1 MNQTAIYPRKADRLT
16 ASGIGLTLQTEEFL
30 AMEPQALRDLLKIE
44 GFVVVPGLNLD
55 KPEFSEL
62 YRRYG
67 HPVEYS
73 GHRANVGYGYGDML
87 ELNGDR
93 NKIVTGR
100 GRLPFHTDGGILR
113 SNVDQI
119 FLYAAEIQNLRFS
132 GATLVT
138 DHVAALRD
146 MPPHLRRVL
155 EHDRFEVRAAE
166 PGYYSGAS
174 PEGWFEIDTFRDYGW
189 VRALMIYFPF
199 DNGDPPSWETRI
211 AGFSA
216 FETRKFFDELGRY
229 LRRDRY
235 TYSHYWTRGD
245 LLISDNRRTLHEREP
260 FREESSRRV
269 LWRGQTSE
277 SPVVFTENERLLG

>member
-1 MNQTAIYPRKADRLT
+1 MNQSAFPSLPSGRLT
-16 ASGIGLTLQTEEFL
+16 PSGIGIALQAGEFL
-30 AMEPQALRDLLKIE
+30 AMEPQVLRDLLKVE
-44 GFVVVPGLNLD
+44 GFAVVRGLRLG
-55 KPEFSEL
+55 KPEFAEL

-73 GHRANVGYGYGDML
+73 GQRAKVGYGYGDML

-93 NKIVTGR
+93 DKIVTGR

-119 FLYAAEIQNLRFS
+119 FLYGAEIENLRFS

-146 MPPHLRRVL
+146 MPRHLRAVL
-155 EHDRFEVRAAE
+155 EHDTFEVRAAE
-166 PGYYSGAS
+166 AGYYSGAS
-174 PEGWFEIDTFRDYGW
+174 PEGWFKVDTFRDYGW

-199 DNGDPPSWETRI
+199 DNGDAPSWETRI
-211 AGFSA
+211 TGFSA
-216 FETRKFFDELGRY
+216 FETRKFFDELGKF
-229 LRRDRY
+229 LRRDTY
-235 TYSHYWTRGD
+235 TYAHYWSTGD

-260 FREESSRRV
+260 FREEASRRV

-277 SPVVFTENERLLG
+277 SPVIFADDERMLG